1 MRRPYIMP
9 KITKLKNGV
18 SVILIPKPG
27 ASVTIDVLCR
37 VGSRYETKEISGAS
51 HFIEHMMF
59 KGSKRWPTA
68 QHLSRELDRYGAFY
82 NAFTSKDR
90 TSYYI
95 KIDAKHIG
103 QALDLLYDM
112 VFQAKFD
119 AKELERERGVIIE
132 EINMYEDNPRMRI
145 DSLLDMAMYPKSS
158 LGWDIPGTRKII
170 QKISRKEIID
180 YRDAYYIPERTAVV
194 VSGEYPK
201 NIQAMLE
208 ATFGL
213 IKSSKKR
220 KDSAYEVLTPD
231 DAVGG
236 VIKYEEKRTE
246 QSQLGLGFTGLK
258 ISDAREPAAKL
269 LGVILGGYMSS
280 RLFTEVRE
288 RKGLCYSIG
297 AGHDAFIDV
306 GMFSVYAGLDRTRL
320 PLAMK
325 TIWKEFDQMK
335 RKGPTEEELIR
346 AKDHLRGTLALGFED
361 SAYQAGWYGS
371 DWALEL
377 PLQLPEERIAEFSG
391 VKAKD
396 IQDVAKEILRK
407 ERMNVALIGPHGKNL
422 KIDEL
427 IK

>member
-1 MRRPYIMP
+1 MP

-18 SVILIPKPG
+18 SVILIPKSG
-27 ASVTIDVLCR
+27 SSVTIDVLCR
-37 VGSRYETKEISGAS
+37 VGSRYESKAINGAS

-95 KIDAKHIG
+95 KIDTKHIG

-112 VFQAKFD
+112 VFQPRFES
-119 AKELERERGVIIE
+119 KEFERERGVIIE

-145 DSLLDMAMYPKSS
+145 DALLDKAMYPKSS
-158 LGWDIPGTRKII
+158 LGWDVAGPRSVI
-170 QKISRKEIID
+170 QKISRKELID
-180 YRDAYYIPERTAVV
+180 YRDSYYIPERTVVV

-201 NIQAMLE
+201 NIHSMLE
-208 ATFGL
+208 QTFGL

-220 KDSAYEVLTPD
+220 TDSAYQKLSPEE
-231 DAVGG
+231 AVGG
-236 VIKYEEKRTE
+236 VIEYEEKRTE
-246 QSQLGLGFTGLK
+246 QTQLGLGFTGVT
-258 ISDAREPAAKL
+258 ISDPHEASAKI

-288 RKGLCYSIG
+288 KKGLCYSIG
-297 AGHDAFIDV
+297 SSHDAYEDV

-335 RKGPTEEELIR
+335 KAGPTDEELAR
-346 AKDHLRGTLALGFED
+346 AKDHLRGTLALAFED
-361 SAYQAGWYGS
+361 SAFQAGWYGG
-371 DWALEL
+371 DWVLDL
-377 PLQLPEERIAEFSG
+377 PLQTPDERIAEFMS

-396 IQDVAKEILRK
+396 VRDVAREILKK
-407 ERMNVALIGPHGKNL
+407 ENMNMAVIGPHGKKL
-422 KIDEL
+422 KIEEF
-427 IK
+427 IH